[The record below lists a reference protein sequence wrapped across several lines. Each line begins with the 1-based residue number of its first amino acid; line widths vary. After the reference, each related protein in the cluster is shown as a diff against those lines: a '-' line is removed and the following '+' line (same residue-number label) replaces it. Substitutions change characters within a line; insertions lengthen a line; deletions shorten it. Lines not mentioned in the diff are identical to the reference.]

1 MTNFKVVDNKMNFLN
16 KGEVSVIENF
26 LPITLLDKVHE
37 YVTKNFHEFCWRPN
51 AGVWDPGLTLGSSAI
66 MVMGID
72 ELKEELSEICL
83 DILGIDK
90 KLMLSVPH
98 PMFYDAPIGS
108 YVNWHSEEVPLSIS
122 VYLNELWKREWGG
135 LFLYEK
141 DEAIH
146 GVIPKFNRAVISG
159 PGVPHAVTT
168 INPVADNHRYSIQLF
183 FTNKG
188 NNE

>member
-1 MTNFKVVDNKMNFLN
+1 MSFLD
-16 KGEVSVIENF
+16 KGEVVVMDDF

-51 AGVWDPGLTLGSSAI
+51 VGVWDYGLTLGSSAI
-66 MVMGID
+66 MVMGLH
-72 ELKEELSEICL
+72 ELKEELSETCL
-83 DILGIDK
+83 DILGVDK
-90 KLMLSVPH
+90 KLGLSVPH
-98 PMFYDAPIGS
+98 PMFYDAQIGS
-108 YVNWHSEEVPLSIS
+108 YVNWHSEEGPLSIS
-122 VYLNELWKREWGG
+122 IYLNQLWKREWGG

-141 DEAIH
+141 DESIH

-183 FTNKG
+183 FIGKE